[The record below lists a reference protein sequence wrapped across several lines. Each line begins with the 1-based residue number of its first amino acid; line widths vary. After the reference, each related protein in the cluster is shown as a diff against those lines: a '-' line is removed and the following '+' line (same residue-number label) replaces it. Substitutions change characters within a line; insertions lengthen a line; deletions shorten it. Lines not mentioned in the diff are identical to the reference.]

1 MAAVVDSLSDHTYD
15 DTTVSST
22 RLSSGHTTFSEKSYD
37 TLGNVKKPTLIKN
50 VKQYSFTKDD
60 GKSAGVNLDTISQL
74 EATEAKLRPIKE
86 YATGITFAPK
96 LDEGMYLVGAGVRKK
111 SIIKIYA
118 VAMYASPAILNVVSP
133 STLGNAARTFNP
145 SSPMTSFVLEMVYSI
160 GAEKIAS
167 AIAESVKP
175 RYGGS
180 MEDISALE
188 SLIIEGVNKI
198 GGQAIKGT
206 VFRFNCSDDGV
217 SVSAN
222 GVEQGIAKFDGLG
235 SSFVDVFMD
244 DNAVSPTLVDSCLDT
259 WSSDEA
265 KVLAASLLKLSSHV
279 QTKSENIQEEDYTDE
294 KVIASED
301 NFADKQVAIE
311 SKLNPIQEYATGVS
325 FAPILDE
332 GLYLVGAGVRKKS
345 IIKIYAVA
353 MYASATVLTD
363 VSSLTLGNAA
373 RSFDALSPTTSFVLE
388 MVYSV
393 GAEKIAGAIG
403 ESVKPRYHGSPSD
416 IGVLESLII
425 EGVNRIG
432 GQAVKGTTFRFDCS
446 TEGVAVNVDGTLQG
460 TSSFD
465 GLGSAFVDVF
475 MDENAVSP
483 TLFDSCVSTWS
494 GNEAKALAT
503 SLLEL
508 SHSNIPDIDEIHT
521 GDQEPDEAAV
531 LEQQKATEAKLR
543 PIKEYATGI
552 TFAPKLDEGMYLVG
566 AGVRKKSIIK
576 IYAVAMYASP
586 AILNEV
592 SPSTLGNAARTF
604 NPSSPTTS
612 FVLEMVYS
620 IGAEKIAG
628 ALAESVKPRYSRSM
642 EDISVLESLI
652 IEGVNKIGGQA
663 TQGTVFRFDCS
674 EDGVG
679 VSVNGIQQGI
689 AKFDGLGSAFVDV
702 FMDDNAVSPT
712 LVDSC
717 LDTWSGDEAKLLA
730 ASLLEVSEGSRAENL
745 STTQD
750 AELDEDEGEKVVEH
764 ELDVLYDTNPD
775 VKRELV
781 DQLPSAGR

>member
-1 MAAVVDSLSDHTYD
+1 MLVAAVVDSLSDHTYD
-15 DTTVSST
+15 GTTVSSS
-22 RLSSGHTTFSEKSYD
+22 RVNSGHAAFSKQPYD
-37 TLGNVKKPTLIKN
+37 TLSNMKEPTLIN
-50 VKQYSFTKDD
+50 NNGKDSTTEKGAKD
-60 GKSAGVNLDTISQL
+60 NLDTISQL
-74 EATEAKLRPIKE
+74 QAAEAKLNPIKE

-111 SIIKIYA
+111 SIIKVYA
-118 VAMYASPAILNVVSP
+118 VAMYSSPAVLNAVSP
-133 STLGNAARTFNP
+133 STLGNAARSFN
-145 SSPMTSFVLEMVYSI
+145 S
-160 GAEKIAS
+160 
-167 AIAESVKP
+167 
-175 RYGGS
+175 
-180 MEDISALE
+180 
-188 SLIIEGVNKI
+188 
-198 GGQAIKGT
+198 
-206 VFRFNCSDDGV
+206 
-217 SVSAN
+217 
-222 GVEQGIAKFDGLG
+222 
-235 SSFVDVFMD
+235 
-244 DNAVSPTLVDSCLDT
+244 
-259 WSSDEA
+259 
-265 KVLAASLLKLSSHV
+265 
-279 QTKSENIQEEDYTDE
+279 
-294 KVIASED
+294 
-301 NFADKQVAIE
+301 
-311 SKLNPIQEYATGVS
+311 
-325 FAPILDE
+325 
-332 GLYLVGAGVRKKS
+332 
-345 IIKIYAVA
+345 
-353 MYASATVLTD
+353 
-363 VSSLTLGNAA
+363 
-373 RSFDALSPTTSFVLE
+373 LSPTTSFVLE

-432 GQAVKGTTFRFDCS
+432 GQAVKGTTFRFNCS
-446 TEGVAVNVDGTLQG
+446 TEGVAVTVDGTLLG
-460 TSSFD
+460 TASFD
-465 GLGSAFVDVF
+465 DLGSAFVDVF
-475 MDENAVSP
+475 MDENAVSA
-483 TLFDSCVSTWS
+483 TLFDSCLDTWS
-494 GNEAKALAT
+494 GDEAKALAT

-508 SHSNIPDIDEIHT
+508 SHSNTPDIDENHV
-521 GDQEPDEAAV
+521 GDQEPEEAAV
-531 LEQQKATEAKLR
+531 LEQQTAIEAKLK

-576 IYAVAMYASP
+576 VYAVAIYSSP
-586 AILNEV
+586 AVLNAV

-620 IGAEKIAG
+620 IGAEKIAS
-628 ALAESVKPRYSRSM
+628 ALAEGVKPRYRGSM
-642 EDISVLESLI
+642 EDISALESLI

-730 ASLLEVSEGSRAENL
+730 ASLLEVSKESRAENL

-764 ELDVLYDTNPD
+764 ELDVYDTNPD

-781 DQLPSAGR
+781 DQLPSALLDSPSNEAELSTCIGYACREYPRDIPISHIAKIRARDSFVRQQTAALDAAQLDDEIRARASDLAAQRLHILASQVDGDENETAPAGPVKNLLKHLFPVF